1 MVDWQ
6 ITAKTIYCD
15 AVDDEVTIIVN
26 NDWSVKCTGLEKYA
40 TSREASVELV
50 RKSLAIQR
58 TLECQGIDCIRVTQY
73 KEQLLS
79 EETKKE
85 LIARSEQRKESLD
98 E

>member
-15 AVDDEVTIIVN
+15 AVDDEVTIMVY
-26 NDWSVKCTGLEKYA
+26 NDWSVKCTGLEKYS

-50 RKSLAIQR
+50 KRSLAMKR
-58 TLECQGIDCIRVTQY
+58 SLDCQGINCIRVSQY

-79 EETKKE
+79 EETNKE
-85 LIARSEQRKESLD
+85 LISKSE
-98 E
+98 